1 MDQTRYDQ
9 LLMLR
14 NVRDK
19 ERYATMSDEQKN
31 EKNKKRREARLR
43 NKELNKKRP
52 EASQRNNC
60 QNMMPNAP
68 RGDEIRQL

>member
-1 MDQTRYDQ
+1 M
-9 LLMLR
+9 
-14 NVRDK
+14 
-19 ERYATMSDEQKN
+19 MSDEQKN

-52 EASQRNNC
+52 EASQRNDC

>member
-1 MDQTRYDQ
+1 MC
-9 LLMLR
+9 
-14 NVRDK
+14 
-19 ERYATMSDEQKN
+19 DEQKN

-52 EASQRNNC
+52 EARQRNNS
-60 QNMMPNAP
+60 QNMMP

>member
-1 MDQTRYDQ
+1 
-9 LLMLR
+9 
-14 NVRDK
+14 
-19 ERYATMSDEQKN
+19 MSDEQKN

-52 EASQRNNC
+52 EASQRNDC

-68 RGDEIRQL
+68 RGDKICQL

>member
-1 MDQTRYDQ
+1 
-9 LLMLR
+9 
-14 NVRDK
+14 
-19 ERYATMSDEQKN
+19 MSDEQKN

-52 EASQRNNC
+52 EASQQNDC

-68 RGDEIRQL
+68 RGDEMRQL